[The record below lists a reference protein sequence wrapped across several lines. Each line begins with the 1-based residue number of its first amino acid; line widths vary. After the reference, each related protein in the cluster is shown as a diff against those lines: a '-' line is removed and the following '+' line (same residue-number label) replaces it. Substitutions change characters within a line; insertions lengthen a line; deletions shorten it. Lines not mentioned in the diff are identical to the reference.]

1 GSQQAVKVMQ
11 ESNVQAQTTV
21 EQASEAGGALSDIS
35 SSVTTINDMNM
46 QIANAAEE
54 QGLVSEEVNRN
65 VIRMN
70 DEQGRVSESSVQ
82 ISRAGEDLAQLAAQ
96 LQQLVQQFRT

>member
-1 GSQQAVKVMQ
+1 MQQ
-11 ESNVQAQTTV
+11 SNVQAQTTV
-21 EQASEAGGALSDIS
+21 DQASEAGGALSDIS

-70 DEQGRVSESSVQ
+70 DEQGRVSESSAQ